1 MKRVSKRGQQ
11 NMRSNYH
18 DPNDRPMNNLPDNF
32 RNLPECTRCKTTR
45 DTVDGD
51 GQSHGFGSWRLGAP
65 GNCGPCCGG
74 RNSPGPRVCYP
85 GVQGGIPID
94 KQANK
99 IANINRR
106 TQSNI
111 SYGQAR
117 YLPEHGIDVQPVLNS
132 GRNIGD
138 CTQECRSRDYL
149 DNGQPGPWG
158 APYPS
163 GRNCSDCCN
172 GGGVLR
178 TCKPGTFNQAKEAV
192 SRQSKGVA
200 QSVGKITTLP
210 RLGIQV
216 QGVNERPGIGPCT
229 TMCRSRRVSD
239 GVEGPWSGSY
249 PAASDPH
256 CGDCCGS
263 AGGGA
268 RLGRKAQQVC
278 QKGSHNVAVA
288 MAPGMKAQGRMNFR
302 GGGFSMPSGE
312 DTFFRAQGQDDCDPP
327 QVMVNGVCV
336 DEGLGGDPARQ
347 KGCPRGQYRDRNGN
361 CRSMQPGTY
370 NAKTKRPPINPF
382 APTTLPYDPM
392 GAKQIAN
399 PGCNPPCGKG
409 EYCQGGQCY
418 SGQPFARQKI
428 ISRRRR

>member
-1 MKRVSKRGQQ
+1 MKR
-11 NMRSNYH
+11 
-18 DPNDRPMNNLPDNF
+18 
-32 RNLPECTRCKTTR
+32 
-45 DTVDGD
+45 
-51 GQSHGFGSWRLGAP
+51 A
-65 GNCGPCCGG
+65 
-74 RNSPGPRVCYP
+74 
-85 GVQGGIPID
+85 
-94 KQANK
+94 
-99 IANINRR
+99 NRR
-106 TQSNI
+106 AAQGMGKIQNI
-111 SYGQAR
+111 PQYN
-117 YLPEHGIDVQPVLNS
+117 IDVQPVYSDRQS
-132 GRNIGD
+132 GNP
-138 CTQECRSRDYL
+138 CTTECRSRRYT
-149 DNGQPGPWG
+149 NGVAGPWG
-158 APYPS
+158 GSYPA
-163 GRNCSDCCN
+163 GKNCSDCC
-172 GGGVLR
+172 GGAARQGGSRLPQNAQRV
-178 TCKPGTFNQAKEAV
+178 CQVGSFNTANELA

-200 QSVGKITTLP
+200 QGVGKITSLP

-216 QGVNERPGIGPCT
+216 QGVHERPGIGPCT
-229 TMCRSRRVSD
+229 TMCRSRTVSD
-239 GVEGPWSGSY
+239 GVYSPWSGAY

-268 RLGRKAQQVC
+268 RLSRGAKQVC

-288 MAPGMKAQGRMNFR
+288 MAQGMKAQGRMNFR
-302 GGGFSMPSGE
+302 GGGFSMPSVE

-370 NAKTKRPPINPF
+370 NARTKRPPINPF

-399 PGCNPPCGKG
+399 PGCNPPCGKN

-418 SGQPFARQKI
+418 SGQPSARQTF